1 MSWYRDGVVALAAG
15 SKAVAGTGTQWTANV
30 KPGGMFLTPAG
41 LYEVETVANDGQ
53 IQLVTPYAGT
63 TASNVAYAIAPTQG
77 YILDLAKQ
85 VGLLLAGLG
94 QMKDAYDSG
103 FFNGKIDAAVLSAA
117 RGAAQIGFT
126 QPHTGGVLRTIED
139 RLRQEVFIEDFG
151 AKADG
156 ITSCS
161 GAFALA
167 SIAALGKRLVVRGT
181 FLIGTTVTLIGGV
194 DYDFSQ
200 AKFIP
205 GAGCGSYLFRVVGE
219 TNFRIIGGDYSFKA
233 GVTPQVSIPTG
244 VYSSCTMIYIENCS
258 NFTVRDTTSSRA
270 WTHINVY
277 NSSSFLIENN
287 HMVNCNA
294 GLAGVATTS
303 ASGAAVTQHGVI
315 VGNRILMCGDD
326 GIFVGPQQA
335 TAAVRHI
342 LVMGNTVTKTTNS
355 VNTIDGSV
363 VAAVLIRIGN
373 NIATPGTTEHI
384 QVMANILADAVDT
397 AILCAAVS
405 RCVVSNNVVK
415 GWAKRQ
421 ADAFRLG
428 VSAALPFDDSIF
440 SDNIAYGNVVDAR
453 AIGLVSSRRST
464 IRGNK
469 VACSIG
475 GEGALRADAST
486 DNLILENTLW
496 NTKAYGISMESG
508 SGGNTIEL
516 NNLSV
521 YVALP
526 VRDLNTTGVDNT
538 YRLNKGYT
546 TRKRILVTQPAG
558 SNSVLVP
565 HGTGPYASPGTVSL
579 DRLRISLQGRTS
591 MGTAKTAIVTNVTAG
606 NFNIQTDVAPGV
618 DVLWDCL
625 AEVI

>member
-1 MSWYRDGVVALAAG
+1 MSWYRDGVVALTAN
-15 SKAVAGTGTQWTANV
+15 SKAVAGTGTQWASNV

-41 LYEVETVANDGQ
+41 LYEVEAVASDGQ
-53 IQLVTPYAGT
+53 IQLVTPYTGPN
-63 TASNVAYAIAPTQG
+63 ASNVAYAIAPTQG

-94 QMKDAYDSG
+94 QLKDAYEAG
-103 FFNGKIDAAVLSAA
+103 LFNGKVDAAVLSAA

-126 QPHTGGVLRTIED
+126 QPQAGAAIWTVED
-139 RLRQEVFIEDFG
+139 RLRQEVFPQEFG

-156 ITSCS
+156 LTSAS
-161 GAFALA
+161 GAIAMACLA
-167 SIAALGKRLVVRGT
+167 AYGRKLTVRGT
-181 FLIGTTVTLIGGV
+181 FLLGSTVTLIGGV

-219 TNFRIIGGDYSFKA
+219 TNFRIIGGDYSFKP
-233 GVTPQVSIPTG
+233 GTTPQVSIPTG

-258 NFTVRDTTSSRA
+258 NFTVRDTMSSRA

-315 VGNRILMCGDD
+315 IGNRILMCGDD

-373 NIATPGTTEHI
+373 NIATPGTTEYI

-397 AILCAAVS
+397 AVLCAAVS
-405 RCVVSNNVVK
+405 RCVISGNVVK

-428 VSAALPFDDSIF
+428 LSSALPFDDSVF

-453 AIGLVSSRRST
+453 AIGMVYSRRST

-469 VACSIG
+469 AACSIG
-475 GEGALRADAST
+475 GEGALRADNST

-496 NTKAYGISMESG
+496 NTKAYGISMEAT

-526 VRDLNTTGVDNT
+526 VRDLNTTGVNNE
-538 YRLNKGYT
+538 YRSNKGYR
-546 TRKRILVTQPAG
+546 TRTRNLVTQPAG
-558 SNSVLVP
+558 ASSVLVN
-565 HGTGPYASPGTVSL
+565 HGAGPFATPGTVPL
-579 DRLRISLQGRTS
+579 DRMNIR
-591 MGTAKTAIVTNVTAG
+591 VTARG
-606 NFNIQTDVAPGV
+606 SLGAAKVFWVSNLTAGSFSIQTDVAPGV
-618 DVLWDCL
+618 DVVWDWV